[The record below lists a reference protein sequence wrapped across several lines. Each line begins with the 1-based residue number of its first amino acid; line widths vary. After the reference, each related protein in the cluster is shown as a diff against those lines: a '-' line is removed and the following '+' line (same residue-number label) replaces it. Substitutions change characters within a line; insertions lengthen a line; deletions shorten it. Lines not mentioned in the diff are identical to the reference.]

1 MQTILNPVSLARNN
15 LQKVASDPNE
25 PVEIRQLAVQ
35 SLALDSGTVR
45 NSSNLTS
52 AGSQTPSGSARG
64 VQATGTPL
72 KLNADVKNDIANLT
86 PSTASKFYNTNTP
99 LPLKLAPL
107 DKQPTPQP
115 QTTSA
120 QTKGN
125 SQSGGCLNRAWNET
139 TTGQVPLPSL
149 GTAGTTVGR
158 DVLTSAMGPLSGS
171 PLLDQ
176 TITSV
181 GYAQSA
187 MNVITP
193 LASSDNSTAAAN
205 LVESGTVLAE
215 QKIGGPVLGTI
226 AGGVTQ
232 IATDLGTAY
241 VSPILGNAL
250 YDCFPSA
257 FTPKATH

>member
-1 MQTILNPVSLARNN
+1 MISNPVSLARDN
-15 LQKVASDPNE
+15 LQKIANNQNE
-25 PVEIRQLAVQ
+25 PIEIRQLAAQ
-35 SLALDSGTVR
+35 SLALDFGTVP
-45 NSSNLTS
+45 NGANLS
-52 AGSQTPSGSARG
+52 IAGSQTRSGSAQG
-64 VQATGTPL
+64 DQATATPL
-72 KLNADVKNDIANLT
+72 KLNTDVKKDIVNLT

-99 LPLKLAPL
+99 RPLTLAPL

-115 QTTSA
+115 QTTNA
-120 QTKGN
+120 QAKGN
-125 SQSGGCLNRAWNET
+125 SQSGGCLSRALNQT

-149 GTAGTTVGR
+149 ETTGKTVAA
-158 DVLTSAMGPLSGS
+158 DVLMSAAGPLSRS

-176 TITSV
+176 AITRV

-193 LASSDNSTAAAN
+193 LASGDNSTAAAK

-226 AGGVTQ
+226 AAGVTQ
-232 IATDLGTAY
+232 IATDLGTSY